1 MSNTYIYSKYN
12 EGPGSE
18 ETYNGRAAVETPI
31 LPDVNLYNSFNF
43 ELKANSNATRT
54 PTTQDEGAG
63 DYSKSSNYRT
73 TGVRTGTSTSS
84 PNGGNSYFGVH
95 VARVPI
101 RVYWVDD
108 QGPENNAI
116 CQSELGDWF
125 TRDVL
130 AKADGQGGGVEFI
143 ENTAPS
149 GTFLFTFN
157 TSAEGGGELRENSH
171 SFTVNHWNTLSV
183 KGGYNASV
191 FCRNEFGYTN
201 DYEGGTYEVKSLYEL
216 PEKFDNLYKFIPDQR
231 EFTTLTFKIKVDWVL
246 ALHYGAYQSS
256 ISSSQQNSILSDMG
270 YSNAGQTGTD
280 THVITH
286 VVNNS
291 NNDYNKILNDLLN
304 DRQRT
309 PEEQRQRYNQTFVE
323 TSKDMQIT
331 SPSKIQ

>member
-31 LPDVNLYNSFNF
+31 IPDVNLYNSFNF
-43 ELKANSNATRT
+43 EVKANSNGTRT
-54 PTTQDEGAG
+54 PTTQEEGAG
-63 DYSKSSNYRT
+63 GYSRSSNYRT
-73 TGVRTGTSTSS
+73 SNVRTGTSTRS

-95 VARVPI
+95 VARVPT

-108 QGPENNAI
+108 QGPQNNAI
-116 CQSELGDWF
+116 AQSELGDWF

-130 AKADGQGGGVEFI
+130 KKADGRGGGVEFI
-143 ENTAPS
+143 ENAAPS
-149 GTFLFTFN
+149 GTFQFVFN
-157 TSAEGGGELRENSH
+157 TNADGGGVTRQASH
-171 SFTVNHWNTLSV
+171 TFTVNHWNTLSI
-183 KGGYNASV
+183 KGSYNAAV

-201 DYEGGTYEVKSLYEL
+201 DYEGGTYEAKSLYEL

-246 ALHYGAYQSS
+246 AVNYGIYAGISQS
-256 ISSSQQNSILSDMG
+256 QANSLLSDMG
-270 YSNAGQTGTD
+270 YSSSTATGTD
-280 THVITH
+280 IHTVTH

-291 NNDYNKILNDLLN
+291 NNDYNKILNDLIN

-309 PEEQRQRYNQTFVE
+309 PEEQRERYNQTFPE
-323 TSKDMQIT
+323 TAKNMKVT
-331 SPSKIQ
+331 TPSKIQ